1 MIFGKNIRFNPDAI
15 PGTAHQKARDRSR
28 TKAHF
33 KSRRSLPFRL
43 LVIASLFLIA
53 SFSASFSASAQ
64 TETFRA
70 RLSPMP
76 TTPQTVNEITG
87 GGEVILTLIGNTLT
101 IEGSFEEMSSTAIA
115 AHVHNAPPAR
125 LGPVVHTLKI
135 TDAIAG
141 EITAQL
147 QLSDAQVAELK
158 ANNFYIQ
165 IHSMNN
171 PSGELRGWVFLRSH
185 FQ

>member
-1 MIFGKNIRFNPDAI
+1 MIFGRNIRFNPDTIRNAV
-15 PGTAHQKARDRSR
+15 HQKARDR
-28 TKAHF
+28 TLNKARF
-33 KSRRSLPFRL
+33 KSRRFLPFRL
-43 LVIASLFLIA
+43 LVIASVFFIA
-53 SFSASFSASAQ
+53 PFFASAQ

-101 IEGSFEEMSSTAIA
+101 VEGSFEGMSSTAMA
-115 AHVHNAPPAR
+115 AHVHNSPPAR
-125 LGPVVHTLKI
+125 LGPVVHTLKF
-135 TDAIAG
+135 TDAAAG

-147 QLSDAQVAELK
+147 QLSDDQVADLK

-165 IHSMNN
+165 VHSMNN
-171 PSGELRGWVFLRSH
+171 PSGELRGWVFLSSH